1 MSPRHFVQSGHREGF
16 KGLFH
21 GVGAGLC
28 AIMATY
34 NAVAWVYR
42 RERHL
47 RWNAIVY
54 GCATAWEVEQTL
66 RHVRDRS

>member
-1 MSPRHFVQSGHREGF
+1 MSPRHFVQCGHHEGV

-34 NAVAWVYR
+34 NSVAWFYR

-47 RWNAIVY
+47 RWNTIVY
-54 GCATAWEVEQTL
+54 TLAFVWEIEQTM
-66 RHVRDRS
+66 RHISDT